1 MKAMSKSSKKY
12 MPTYI
17 IIALNIIVYVYT
29 SIIGGDF
36 VDTGDNALLW
46 LGQVNYYVLYH
57 GWYWQLFTSMF
68 VHAGIVHLLGNMFF
82 LLIFGLRAEE
92 MFNIQE
98 YLLIYF
104 LSGLAGNLLSLAFGP
119 YSAPGILFVS
129 AGASGAIFGVFGACI
144 IYVRRAVGQSIIT
157 ALMYAFF
164 LFMINIGPC
173 VNSLAHLG
181 GLAVGLLI
189 GYVLGATRRRGVTHT
204 YEYRYS
210 FSPRG

>member
-17 IIALNIIVYVYT
+17 IIALNIIFYVYT

-36 VDTGDNALLW
+36 ITTGDSAIFLF
-46 LGQVNYYVLYH
+46 GQVNYCVIYY

-68 VHAGIVHLLGNMFF
+68 VHVTVVHLLGNMFF

-92 MFNIQE
+92 LFSLKE

-104 LSGLAGNLLSLAFGP
+104 LSGLAGNLLTLLFG
-119 YSAPGILFVS
+119 LDMVS
-129 AGASGAIFGVFGACI
+129 AGASGAIFGMFGACT
-144 IYVRRAVGQSIIT
+144 IYFRRAIGQSIMS
-157 ALMYAFF
+157 ALVYAFF
-164 LFMINIGPC
+164 LLMISSGPS
-173 VNSLAHLG
+173 VNVFAHLG

-189 GYVLGATRRRGVTHT
+189 GYVLGATRRRSVTPT

-210 FSPRG
+210 FSARG

>member
-1 MKAMSKSSKKY
+1 MNTMSKSSKKY

-17 IIALNIIVYVYT
+17 IIALNIIFYVCT

-36 VDTGDNALLW
+36 ITTGDSAILLF
-46 LGQVNYYVLYH
+46 GQVNYFVIYY
-57 GWYWQLFTSMF
+57 GWYWQLFTSIF
-68 VHAGIVHLLGNMFF
+68 VHVSIVHLLGNMFF

-92 MFNIQE
+92 LFSLKE
-98 YLLIYF
+98 YLIIYF

-119 YSAPGILFVS
+119 YSAPGIPFVS

-164 LFMINIGPC
+164 LFMINIGPG
-173 VNSLAHLG
+173 VNFLAHLG

-189 GYVLGATRRRGVTHT
+189 GYVLGATRRRSVTPT

-210 FSPRG
+210 FSARG

>member
-1 MKAMSKSSKKY
+1 MNAMSKSSKKY

-17 IIALNIIVYVYT
+17 IIALNIIFYVYT
-29 SIIGGDF
+29 SILSGNIVE
-36 VDTGDNALLW
+36 VD
-46 LGQVNYYVLYH
+46 YYVIRQYGQYNLFVLN
-57 GWYWQLFTSMF
+57 GAYWQLFTSIF
-68 VHAGIVHLLGNMFF
+68 VHVSIVHLLGNMFF

-92 MFNIQE
+92 LFSLKE

-119 YSAPGILFVS
+119 YSAPGIPFVS

-164 LFMINIGPC
+164 LFMINIGPG
-173 VNSLAHLG
+173 VNFLAHLG

-189 GYVLGATRRRGVTHT
+189 GYVLGATRRRSVTPT

-210 FSPRG
+210 FSARG

>member
-17 IIALNIIVYVYT
+17 IIALNIIFYVYT

-36 VDTGDNALLW
+36 ITTGDRAILLF
-46 LGQVNYYVLYH
+46 GQVNYFVIYY

-68 VHAGIVHLLGNMFF
+68 VHVSIVHLLGNMFF

-92 MFNIQE
+92 LFSLKE

-104 LSGLAGNLLSLAFGP
+104 LSGLTGNLLTLLFG
-119 YSAPGILFVS
+119 LDMVS
-129 AGASGAIFGVFGACI
+129 AGASGAIFGMFGACI
-144 IYVRRAVGQSIIT
+144 IYVRRAIGQSIIS
-157 ALMYAFF
+157 ALLYAFF
-164 LFMINIGPC
+164 LFMISSGPS
-173 VNSLAHLG
+173 VNVFAHLG

-189 GYVLGATRRRGVTHT
+189 GYALAATRRFRMT
-204 YEYRYS
+204 YKYNYS
-210 FSPRG
+210 FSAGS

>member
-1 MKAMSKSSKKY
+1 MKSMFKSSKKY

-17 IIALNIIVYVYT
+17 IIALNMAVYIYT
-29 SIIGGDF
+29 SILGGNFIETSYD
-36 VDTGDNALLW
+36 VILHY
-46 LGQVNYYVLYH
+46 GQVNFYVLYQ

-68 VHAGIVHLLGNMFF
+68 IHVSIIHLVGNMFF

-98 YLLIYF
+98 YLLIYL

-119 YSAPGILFVS
+119 YSAPGVPFVS

-144 IYVRRAVGQSIIT
+144 IYIRRAIGQSIIT

-164 LFMINIGPC
+164 LFMINISPG
-173 VNSLAHLG
+173 VNFLAHFG
-181 GLAVGLLI
+181 GLAVGLLL
-189 GYVLGATRRRGVTHT
+189 GYWLAATRKTKVK

-210 FSPRG
+210 FATQT

>member
-1 MKAMSKSSKKY
+1 MKAMSKNCKKY

-17 IIALNIIVYVYT
+17 LIALNIIVYVCT

-36 VDTGDNALLW
+36 VNTGDTAIFW

-57 GWYWQLFTSMF
+57 GWFWQLFTSMF
-68 VHAGIVHLLGNMFF
+68 VHASIVHLAGNMFF
-82 LLIFGLRAEE
+82 LFIFGLRAEE
-92 MFNIQE
+92 MFSIRE
-98 YLLIYF
+98 YLAIYF
-104 LSGLAGNLLSLAFGP
+104 LSGLTGNLLTLLFGVGMI
-119 YSAPGILFVS
+119 SV
-129 AGASGAIFGVFGACI
+129 GASGAIFGVFGACI

-164 LFMINIGPC
+164 LFMINLGPD
-173 VNSLAHLG
+173 VNIFAHLG

-189 GYVLGATRRRGVTHT
+189 GYVLAATRRRTVTPT

-210 FSPRG
+210 FPTKG

>member
-1 MKAMSKSSKKY
+1 MNAMSKSSKKY

-17 IIALNIIVYVYT
+17 IIALNIIFYVCT

-36 VDTGDNALLW
+36 ITTGDRAILLF
-46 LGQVNYYVLYH
+46 GQVNYFVIYY
-57 GWYWQLFTSMF
+57 GWYWQLFTSIF
-68 VHAGIVHLLGNMFF
+68 VHVSIVHLLGNMFF

-92 MFNIQE
+92 LFSLKE

-119 YSAPGILFVS
+119 YSAPGIPFVS

-164 LFMINIGPC
+164 LFMINIGPG
-173 VNSLAHLG
+173 VNFLAHLG

-189 GYVLGATRRRGVTHT
+189 GYALAATRRFRMT
-204 YEYRYS
+204 YKYNYS
-210 FSPRG
+210 FSAGS